1 MFDPGKELSMER
13 LKQLINIAYKSQ
25 WSPDEQ
31 INWDEEIVV
40 PPGINKS
47 TYVDMVSQL
56 YYAEEATIRL
66 LGEMIIKVP
75 DLQAKQ
81 YLCTQAIDEARHA
94 DVYKRYLEKLGEIA
108 PMNSALKSV
117 FEAGF
122 NSNHSY
128 HSLVVALNIV
138 MEGEALNQQYKRIET
153 LPCPLFIQINK
164 AIVRDESRHAAFG
177 KIYMREKVKELS
189 KEEKA
194 EIFEWIKT
202 LWFLWNKANQGRYT
216 IEGSEILQT
225 TFSELDTRWQ
235 YQMKIFQELQFF
247 DSQAV

>member
-1 MFDPGKELSMER
+1 MFNPANELNLER
-13 LKQLINIAYKSQ
+13 LKQLTNIAYKNQ
-25 WSPDEQ
+25 WAPDDQ
-31 INWDEEIVV
+31 INWDEDIII
-40 PPGINKS
+40 PTGISKN
-47 TYVDMVSQL
+47 TYIDMVSQL

-66 LGEMIIKVP
+66 LGEMLIKVP

-81 YLCTQAIDEARHA
+81 YLCTQAMDEARHA
-94 DVYKRYLEKLGEIA
+94 DVYKRYLEKLGDIA

-128 HSLVVALNIV
+128 HRLVVALNIV

-153 LPCPLFIQINK
+153 LPCPLFVQINK
-164 AIVRDESRHAAFG
+164 SIVRDESRHAAFG

-189 KEEKA
+189 SNEKA

-225 TFSELDTRWQ
+225 NMDELDERWQ
-235 YQMKIFQELQFF
+235 YQLKTFKELGFF
-247 DSQAV
+247 DS

>member
-1 MFDPGKELSMER
+1 MQKTAGEIA
-13 LKQLINIAYKSQ
+13 QLLGGTVIGNKS
-25 WSPDEQ
+25 
-31 INWDEEIVV
+31 EIVTSLNSFELAKK
-40 PPGINKS
+40 G
-47 TYVDMVSQL
+47 
-56 YYAEEATIRL
+56 
-66 LGEMIIKVP
+66 
-75 DLQAKQ
+75 DLTFAG
-81 YLCTQAIDEARHA
+81 D
-94 DVYKRYLEKLGEIA
+94 KRYLEKLGEIA

-122 NSNHSY
+122 NSDRSY

-138 MEGEALNQQYKRIET
+138 MEGEALNQQHKRIET
-153 LPCPLFIQINK
+153 LPCPLFAQINK

-189 KEEKA
+189 RDEKS

-225 TFSELDTRWQ
+225 KSDELDDRWQ
-235 YQMKIFQELQFF
+235 YQMKIFQELQFC
-247 DSQAV
+247 DSQAA

>member
-1 MFDPGKELSMER
+1 MFDPNKELHLER
-13 LKQLINIAYKSQ
+13 LKSLISIAYKNQ

-31 INWDEEIVV
+31 INWDEDIVI
-40 PPGINKS
+40 PTGISQS
-47 TYVDMVSQL
+47 TYIDMVSQL

-94 DVYKRYLEKLGEIA
+94 DVYKRYLEKLGDIA

-122 NSNHSY
+122 NSNRTY
-128 HSLVVALNIV
+128 HHMVVALNIV

-153 LPCPLFIQINK
+153 LPCPLFIQVNK

-189 KEEKA
+189 QDEKA
-194 EIFEWIKT
+194 EIFEWIKN

-225 TFSELDTRWQ
+225 NAGELDDRWQ
-235 YQMKIFQELQFF
+235 HQLKIFKELEFI
-247 DSQAV
+247 SV